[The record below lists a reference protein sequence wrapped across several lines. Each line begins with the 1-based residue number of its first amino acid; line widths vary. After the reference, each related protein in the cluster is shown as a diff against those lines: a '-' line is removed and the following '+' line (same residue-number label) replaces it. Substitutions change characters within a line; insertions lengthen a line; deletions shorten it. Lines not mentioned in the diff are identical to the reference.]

1 MVVLDQFYQILESPT
16 PTVSPL
22 WKAAHITACIV
33 CAVCGFLTA
42 FTFGG
47 ILDTFGYNCILNAE
61 IVFDDDNYLNT
72 SGYSYDKEI
81 HAMDLTGT
89 VWGPESSCN
98 FAQFTPLVIM
108 ISAII
113 WGIYFGIISKGGA
126 GYGHDLFSRPWS
138 IVYPSIFF
146 TSIFFIVYVISTL
159 QLKWGGLD
167 FCAQFKPEFNNT
179 GCIPE
184 IGMYENQFREDKTK
198 YLFEFYPNMLIAILS
213 SEIGIWSW
221 VFQLVM
227 CILRVCC
234 AADFDI
240 QLVTVMTKEEEK
252 VENIVEFAE
261 MEDMEV

>member
-1 MVVLDQFYQILESPT
+1 MYDVAVKMVVLDQFYQILESPT

-22 WKAAHITACIV
+22 WKGNTDPLPPAAPPTFPVAAAHITACIV

-61 IVFDDDNYLNT
+61 IVFDDANYLNT

-81 HAMDLTGT
+81 RAMDLTGT

-126 GYGHDLFSRPWS
+126 GYGHDL
-138 IVYPSIFF
+138 
-146 TSIFFIVYVISTL
+146 
-159 QLKWGGLD
+159 
-167 FCAQFKPEFNNT
+167 
-179 GCIPE
+179 
-184 IGMYENQFREDKTK
+184 
-198 YLFEFYPNMLIAILS
+198 
-213 SEIGIWSW
+213 
-221 VFQLVM
+221 
-227 CILRVCC
+227 
-234 AADFDI
+234 
-240 QLVTVMTKEEEK
+240 
-252 VENIVEFAE
+252 
-261 MEDMEV
+261 